1 MAHRI
6 IWSSRALADV
16 ESLAAYI
23 SADSPAYARIVVKKI
38 VTASRKLS
46 RFPNLGREVPEFRE
60 QRIRELFAY
69 SYRIIYEVGSD
80 EVVIAAVIHGRRK
93 LD

>member
-6 IWSSRALADV
+6 IWSARALADV
-16 ESLAAYI
+16 EALASYI

-38 VTASRKLS
+38 VTATRKLS
-46 RFPNLGREVPEFRE
+46 RFPNLGREVPEFQE
-60 QRIRELFAY
+60 QTIRELFAY
-69 SYRIIYEVGSD
+69 SYRIIYEVGTD
-80 EVVIAAVIHGRRK
+80 QVVIAAVIHGRRK

>member
-6 IWSSRALADV
+6 IWSFRALADV
-16 ESLAAYI
+16 ESLATYI

-38 VTASRKLS
+38 VTGTRKLS
-46 RFPNLGREVPEFRE
+46 RFPNSGREVPEFQE
-60 QRIRELFAY
+60 QRIREVFAY
-69 SYRIIYEVGSD
+69 SYRIIYEVGND
-80 EVVIAAVIHGRRK
+80 EVVIAAVIHGKRR